1 MIWLTLHLTQYNSQL
16 TTSDELILKNVV
28 RQGTIKNYPYLNATA
43 DAIDLRQAMSGLGT
57 DEEKV
62 INIMTKRSNWDRQQ
76 IAAAYKNIFGKDL
89 SYKLKREF
97 SFHASEMLQDLLIP
111 PMDYDTQV
119 IYSSI
124 KGLFTDLD
132 EITGV
137 LCSKNND
144 QIAEIKRIYLKKY
157 AWTIQEA
164 IKSDTTDPV
173 LNLYL
178 LMLNTPRQIGIH
190 YDQIEEDAKLI
201 MATDIQHLH
210 ADNLLFKILTF
221 RSKDHIVKVLDAYQ
235 RLAKNGLH
243 SALDQDISGAIT
255 KQGKA
260 VRTVKNLIECYSS
273 PPRFYAQQIYNA
285 VNRLGTRDRNLFRPI
300 IARSEIDLEEIK
312 NEFREI
318 AGMELQSKIEEETS
332 GSYKKVLRGILEG
345 NKKIINLQT

>member
-1 MIWLTLHLTQYNSQL
+1 MKYNIVEIIMIWLTLHLTQYNSQL

-76 IAAAYKNIFGKDL
+76 IAAAYKNIFG
-89 SYKLKREF
+89 
-97 SFHASEMLQDLLIP
+97 
-111 PMDYDTQV
+111 
-119 IYSSI
+119 